1 MSNKSFVLFRALTS
15 SIFIYAGTNHLL
27 QPEKILIK
35 AAKSRAFEIMNNP
48 TLFSASIQL
57 SGIVMIIAGILLLI
71 GFKQRIAALL
81 LLLILIPITLTVQLE
96 NLADLGPFFKN
107 VAIAGS
113 LLFIINYKSNES
125 ETSVAYTRIPV
136 R

>member
-1 MSNKSFVLFRALTS
+1 MSKKSFVLFRALTS

-27 QPEKILIK
+27 QPERIINK
-35 AAKSRAFEIMNNP
+35 AAKSRAFEIMNSP
-48 TLFSASIQL
+48 TLFSASIQV
-57 SGIVMIIAGILLLI
+57 SGIAMIIAGILLLI
-71 GFKQRIAALL
+71 GFKQRMAALL

-125 ETSVAYTRIPV
+125 KTSVAYTRIPV